1 MLPQSDRHPDN
12 GDEPTSRAG
21 FTMIEALVALSVI
34 AISLAAI
41 GSLVAGNVR
50 ATRRVDNRLSVVET
64 ARAVL
69 TGLPDRG
76 DLAPGDLS
84 GAMGDNNWR
93 VDVLPFSADFVDP
106 QQATQW
112 VPQAV
117 VIRVESPTGQEL
129 RLDTVR
135 LRPAGGGRP

>member
-1 MLPQSDRHPDN
+1 MLWQSADA
-12 GDEPTSRAG
+12 DERKSDAA

-41 GSLVAGNVR
+41 GSLVASNVQS
-50 ATRRVDNRLSVVET
+50 TRRVDGRLSVVET

-76 DLAPGDLS
+76 SLALGDFS
-84 GAMGDNNWR
+84 GDMGENHWR
-93 VDVLPFSADFVDP
+93 VDVLPFRANFVGPLRPGWVP
-106 QQATQW
+106 QW
-112 VPQAV
+112 IPQAV
-117 VIRVESPTGQEL
+117 VIRVRSPTGQEL

-135 LRPAGGGRP
+135 LKPVTEGRP

>member
-1 MLPQSDRHPDN
+1 MLLQSDD
-12 GDEPTSRAG
+12 GDARKSRAG
-21 FTMIEALVALSVI
+21 FTMIEALVALSVF

-41 GSLVAGNVR
+41 GSVVASNVR
-50 ATRRVDNRLSVVET
+50 ATRRVDDRLTLVET

-76 DLAPGDLS
+76 SLALGDFS
-84 GAMGDNNWR
+84 GEMGDNHWR
-93 VDVLPFSADFVDP
+93 VDVLPFAADFVDP
-106 QQATQW
+106 SRPAPW

-117 VIRVESPTGQEL
+117 VIRVETPTGQEL

-135 LRPAGGGRP
+135 LRPVGAGGRP

>member
-1 MLPQSDRHPDN
+1 MSLQSDDSDAPK
-12 GDEPTSRAG
+12 SRAG

-34 AISLAAI
+34 AVSLSAI
-41 GSLVAGNVR
+41 GSLVASSVR
-50 ATRRVDNRLSVVET
+50 ATRRVDDRLQVVET

-76 DLAPGDLS
+76 SLALGDFS
-84 GAMGDNNWR
+84 GEMGDNHWR
-93 VDVLPFSADFVDP
+93 VDVLPFQADFVDP
-106 QQATQW
+106 ARPAPW

-135 LRPAGGGRP
+135 LRPAAAGSRP

>member
-1 MLPQSDRHPDN
+1 MLPQSDNSDQRN
-12 GDEPTSRAG
+12 SRAG

-34 AISLAAI
+34 AVSLAAI
-41 GSLVAGNVR
+41 GSLVASNVR
-50 ATRRVDNRLSVVET
+50 ATRRVDDRLSVVQT

-76 DLAPGDLS
+76 SLALGDFS
-84 GAMGDNNWR
+84 GAMGDNHWR
-93 VDVLPFSADFVDP
+93 VDVLPFSAGFVDP
-106 QQATQW
+106 SRATQW

-117 VIRVESPTGQEL
+117 VIRVESPTGQQL

-135 LRPAGGGRP
+135 LQPAGGAKP

>member
-1 MLPQSDRHPDN
+1 MLRQSDRQSDN
-12 GDEPTSRAG
+12 RDERESRAG

-50 ATRRVDNRLSVVET
+50 ATRRVDDRLSVVET

-76 DLAPGDLS
+76 DLALGDFS
-84 GAMGDNNWR
+84 GATGDNHWR
-93 VDVLPFSADFVDP
+93 VDVLPFAADFVDP
-106 QQATQW
+106 QRATQW

-135 LRPAGGGRP
+135 LRPAAGGRR

>member
-1 MLPQSDRHPDN
+1 MLRQSDN
-12 GDEPTSRAG
+12 GEAPNSDAG
-21 FTMIEALVALSVI
+21 FTMIEALVALSII

-41 GSLVAGNVR
+41 GSLVASNVR
-50 ATRRVDNRLSVVET
+50 ATRRVDDRLAVIES

-76 DLAPGDLS
+76 SLALGDFS
-84 GAMGDNNWR
+84 GAMGENNWR
-93 VDVLPFSADFVDP
+93 VDVLPFSANFVDP
-106 QQATQW
+106 ARATPW

-117 VIRVESPTGQEL
+117 VIRVESPSGQQL

>member
-1 MLPQSDRHPDN
+1 MLCRSDD
-12 GDEPTSRAG
+12 GDERKSDAG

-41 GSLVAGNVR
+41 GSLVAGSVR
-50 ATRRVDNRLSVVET
+50 VTRRVDDRLSVVET

-69 TGLPDRG
+69 TGLPDRRS
-76 DLAPGDLS
+76 LSPGDFS
-84 GAMGDNNWR
+84 GDMGDNRWR
-93 VDVLPFSADFVDP
+93 VDVLAFRADFVDP
-106 QQATQW
+106 LRPTPW

-135 LRPAGGGRP
+135 LRPAAGGRP